1 VIGSQN
7 GLQSVS
13 KQRRE
18 DGAFCSQSKNATKIP
33 FTTLIKKSAPIYVFD
48 LQLFLSLVNIVQSN
62 DMRVVDQLHDGNLAL
77 NAPMHRRPVGQ
88 RGFGY
93 DLDGYLLICLS
104 MTG

>member
-1 VIGSQN
+1 
-7 GLQSVS
+7 
-13 KQRRE
+13 
-18 DGAFCSQSKNATKIP
+18 
-33 FTTLIKKSAPIYVFD
+33 
-48 LQLFLSLVNIVQSN
+48 
-62 DMRVVDQLHDGNLAL
+62 VVDQLHDGNLAL